1 MRVRSSPYLEWVGD
15 GKWAYD
21 TAGMKLKSP
30 ADRPA
35 RVPGNQISG
44 RPYYVRVHRGEVR
57 WTKPLGSEDLDFVP
71 VWQLGTPMHI
81 CWELLGIELPGLH
94 ERHAELLACCPRNSD

>member
-1 MRVRSSPYLEWVGD
+1 MEWVGD

-57 WTKPLGSEDLDFVP
+57 WTKPLVSTRSYGALVR
-71 VWQLGTPMHI
+71 LRLI
-81 CWELLGIELPGLH
+81 AK
-94 ERHAELLACCPRNSD
+94 AEPKAPPR